1 MNRFTAYRAVDYY
14 YYYIT
19 DVTLSALFF
28 SCMYDPKTKTIGMI
42 SINKR
47 GVWGDGTPHK
57 SGRERLKK

>member
-28 SCMYDPKTKTIGMI
+28 SCMYDPKTKTIGMV
-42 SINKR
+42 STK
-47 GVWGDGTPHK
+47 GGCGGTEPPTK
-57 SGRERLKK
+57 VGGRD